1 MPTKTLVT
9 DLWLYR
15 WRYII
20 GYTGII
26 AIIGIVL
33 AIASIYVPGS
43 LRQGEIDS
51 ALTSGALSSNSIT
64 PQTLVDLPYHLLQR
78 LSFMIFGV
86 TTLSIKLPSIIL
98 GYITTIGIFLLV
110 RMWFRRNIAI
120 LTTIIAATTTQFLFL
135 IQDGTPS
142 IMYSMVVIWMLFA
155 ATRVTRNK
163 SFGTLWKVLTGVL
176 AATALYIPLG
186 AYFVLAVL
194 ATAFFHPHIRH
205 VIKHFARSRLIIAI
219 VFGLV
224 AIVPL
229 IYASILDYRVALELL
244 GFPEG
249 NIDIAAN
256 LHELGLNLFGF
267 TAVSSGY
274 LLRPVYSLGLL
285 LLIAVGI
292 FKLLTHKYIARSYIT
307 LTLSVLMIPLIILN
321 PAHVTDLFPLAVLMI
336 ALGIGTLITDWYKLF
351 PRNPY
356 ARIGGLLPLGLLVGG
371 IVVSGAMRY
380 MNNYEYNPQLLRNYS
395 SDLRL
400 LDDQLHRQNASLA
413 TTRVV
418 AGEQELAFYN
428 LVAHY
433 DKRFAASTDPTTS
446 ANTLIVTSAAYQ
458 AHKPGIEPQLIITN
472 HFAQNAD
479 RFYIYKK

>member
-1 MPTKTLVT
+1 MPTKTRVV

-15 WRYII
+15 WRYLI
-20 GYTGII
+20 GYTSII
-26 AIIGIVL
+26 AVIGIVI
-33 AIASIYVPGS
+33 AVASIYVPGS
-43 LRQGEIDS
+43 LRQGEIDA
-51 ALTSGALSSNSIT
+51 ALTSGALSSSSIT
-64 PQTLVDLPYHLLQR
+64 PHTLVDLPYHLLQR
-78 LSFMIFGV
+78 LSFMAFGV
-86 TTLSIKLPSIIL
+86 TTLSIKLPSIAL
-98 GYITTIGIFLLV
+98 GCVTAIGIFLLI
-110 RMWFRRNIAI
+110 RMWFRRNVAV
-120 LTTIIAATTTQFLFL
+120 LTTIIATTTTQFLFL

-194 ATAFFHPHIRH
+194 TTAFFHPHIRH
-205 VIKHFARSRLIIAI
+205 VIKRFARSRLIIAI
-219 VFGLV
+219 VFGVV

-229 IYASILDYRVALELL
+229 VYASILDYRVALELL
-244 GFPEG
+244 GFPDG
-249 NIDIAAN
+249 KVDMAAN

-267 TAVSSGY
+267 TAASSGY

-292 FKLLTHKYIARSYIT
+292 FKLLTYKYIARSYIT
-307 LTLSVLMIPLIILN
+307 LTLGLLMVPLIMLN
-321 PAHVTDLFPLAVLMI
+321 PAHVTDLFPLVVLMI

-356 ARIGGLLPLGLLVGG
+356 ARIGGLLPLSLLVGG
-371 IVVSGAMRY
+371 IVVSGVMRY

-400 LDDQLHRQNASLA
+400 LGGQLQHQKASLA

-418 AGEQELAFYN
+418 VGEQELAFYN

-433 DKRFAASTDPTTS
+433 DKRFAASTDPGTS
-446 ANTLIVTSAAYQ
+446 ASTLIVTNAAYR
-458 AHKPGIEPQLIITN
+458 AHKPSTAPQLIVTSQ
-472 HFAQNAD
+472 FSENAD